1 MTMLGKKRLCIL
13 LTLMLLASCM
23 PAALAE
29 AMLKLEFTGMYVTRD
44 GEYAAVPL
52 SGVFDVHQGDTL
64 LGQLNVTPEGEN
76 TIALTGTGTVRIV
89 PVMDTIPAGITLSEY
104 GYSLNVTDGRL
115 NIAPLTVYAEAG
127 LFAVEGNPLT
137 EYSLLDAA
145 QQKVLS
151 FRTDEA
157 GHYALDV
164 AIAAG
169 TYTLTMDT
177 PLSAWVDQ
185 TFDLPVY
192 TGADAIPVISA
203 VCEEASPTAT
213 PTEVPTSTPTV
224 TPTEVP
230 TATPT
235 EVPTTTPTATP
246 TTTPTQVPTATPTAV
261 PQTGSIV
268 LTAQGANVPLTYTVS
283 DGERTVAQGSLAL
296 NSPVTID
303 ALPQGEYLVA
313 LTLPEK
319 SALVALN
326 GNATT
331 QFTTARWRV
340 AVNPMQQCAYVIE
353 MAYTASIVVPFVNV
367 NALAVNAS
375 GSRDFID
382 LTGTEGGVF
391 HSDTLI
397 PDTYTISATVPAGR
411 YSFDTSRWSML
422 DNGDGTYTALLT
434 LTLAGGESAMLP
446 PITRI
451 VEGSVSGKV
460 TGLDGAPLAGAKVT
474 LCQADGLSVTTVQT
488 DANGAW
494 SVSGLTYGTYSVQYA
509 ASGVA
514 IPGAAFTVDD
524 QSAAAALSATA
535 AKPARITV
543 RAFLDANNNGSLSNG
558 EGNVRDVEVA
568 LLAADG
574 TVAASAMTDKNGS
587 ATLTAPAGT
596 YTLRSTVPARYGY
609 GKTGE
614 KSGLKY
620 SIMAESAERTQISS
634 PLTLKVDA
642 PLEVGIGV
650 QALAC
655 VTGTV
660 WNDLNADGIRQSDEP
675 GIPGVRVTIEGK
687 RNDITAEVYTDENGY
702 YELAQLKK
710 GSYVLTCHVPDEYV
724 FTVKAKGDVTTISRM
739 TTEADRAGTDDITLD
754 HGEVHANHNIGMME
768 GAIIEGVCFLDENCN
783 GYYDEGEKTLAG
795 VELRLARQSNNVLLQ
810 QTVSDANGR
819 YHFYGQRG
827 STFAIRAKLP
837 SGYVFSVTGTG
848 ENANLFAPNGKNTER
863 RLTDVTLENGGYRQ
877 IMLGAVTYGTIS
889 GKVYFDENFSSTWE
903 SGEKT
908 GSGYTVTLLDAKGT
922 RVASEKTDRK
932 GEFAFTDLNPGQY
945 TLQMSPEKG
954 YAFTA
959 LSDGNVMTTRAD
971 GSGESRL
978 LTLVMGEDLTNVGIG
993 MIVPAKVSGTFFA
1006 DENDNGLYD
1015 QGENGLKGTVIR
1027 LMGENGEAASITLG
1041 DSSSF
1046 SFNAVLPG
1054 RYCLRYELPDGA
1066 VFSPV
1071 VSGGN
1076 TLSGDGAAES
1086 AWFSLSVGSAY
1097 TAPTGGASLLSSIS
1111 GFAFADTNGNG
1122 TWDADEAKLA
1132 GMAITLVP
1140 ADPAHATHSATTGD
1154 DGQFI
1159 LTGIRCGEYTLT
1171 VECPGACVLSRMPH
1185 AALGLTHG
1193 LNAQSVAL
1201 TVRMGTILTGQQLGC
1216 VLPSKWTGVA
1226 YLDENYDGM
1235 RAANESPAA
1244 GETLLLRDADTGAT
1258 VATAVTDE
1266 NGLFTIDG
1274 IAPGEYELV
1283 FPLDEGCLIPK
1294 GGDNHLH
1301 LNGSEMTTGRVRINE
1316 NEDKADTLVAVVRLT
1331 EIGGTVWLEKHDGVT
1346 PIAGA
1351 KVLLL
1356 DADGTQVG
1364 TCTTGEDGSY
1374 RFTGLMPGEYTLDAT
1389 VPSGYTL
1396 VESSDAH
1403 LAEAGL
1409 VSVIAESGGVHGVS
1423 SSFFLRMA
1431 QHQLTLDIGN
1441 VLPGRLG
1448 DKVWL
1453 DLNGNGLQDGEEGG
1467 IHGVVIELMHG
1478 DRVVATATS
1487 DQYGYYC
1494 FDNLYPTEYVLRV
1507 TWPEEIMPTQ
1517 LRTDVHQIT
1526 SVLQENGL
1534 SIPVTVESSKANYA
1548 ADLGFVLVEDG
1559 KYPAGYGEGKT
1570 QNWKK

>member
-1 MTMLGKKRLCIL
+1 MTMLGKKHFCIL
-13 LTLMLLASCM
+13 LTLLLLLSCV

-29 AMLKLEFTGMYVTRD
+29 TLLKLEFTGMYATRN
-44 GEYAAVPL
+44 GEYTAVPL

-64 LGQLNVTPEGEN
+64 LGQLNVTPEGAN
-76 TIALTGTGTVRIV
+76 TIALTGTGAVRIV
-89 PVMDTIPAGITLSEY
+89 PVMDTIPADIPLSEY
-104 GYSLNVTDGRL
+104 GYSLNITDGRL
-115 NIAPLTVYAEAG
+115 NIAPLTVYSEAG
-127 LFAVEGNPLT
+127 LFAVSGNPLT
-137 EYSLLDAA
+137 AYSLLDAA
-145 QQKVLS
+145 QEKVLS
-151 FRTDEA
+151 FQTDDT
-157 GHYALDV
+157 GSYALDV

-169 TYTLTMDT
+169 TYTLTMDA
-177 PLSAWVDQ
+177 PLPAWVDQ
-185 TFDLPVY
+185 TFDIPVY
-192 TGADAIPVISA
+192 TGADTVPVISA
-203 VCEEASPTAT
+203 VCQDVSVTAAPTEAPTAAPT
-213 PTEVPTSTPTV
+213 PTPVPT
-224 TPTEVP
+224 E
-230 TATPT
+230 A
-235 EVPTTTPTATP
+235 
-246 TTTPTQVPTATPTAV
+246 PTAV
-261 PQTGSIV
+261 PQEGTLV
-268 LTAQGANVPLTYTVS
+268 LTAKGANVPLTYTVS
-283 DGERTVAQGSLAL
+283 TGDKTVAQGSLAL
-296 NSPVTID
+296 NSAVTLN
-303 ALPQGEYLVA
+303 ALPQGEYLVT
-313 LTLPEK
+313 LTLPEQ
-319 SALVALN
+319 SALVSLN

-331 QFTTARWRV
+331 QFYTARWRV
-340 AVNPMQQCAYVIE
+340 AINAMQESAYVIE
-353 MAYTASIVVPFVNV
+353 MAYTARVMVPFVNV

-375 GSRDFID
+375 GSRSFVD

-391 HSDTLI
+391 YADTLI

-411 YSFDTSRWSML
+411 YSFDTTRWSML
-422 DNGDGTYTALLT
+422 DNGDGTYTALLDLT
-434 LTLAGGESAMLP
+434 LTGGESAVLP

-451 VEGSVSGKV
+451 VEGAVSGTVK
-460 TGLDGAPLAGAKVT
+460 GLDGAPLSGVT
-474 LCQADGLSVTTVQT
+474 VSLCNADGQSVAAVQT

-514 IPGAAFTVDD
+514 IPGAAFTVDEH
-524 QSAAAALSATA
+524 SAAATVSATA
-535 AKPARITV
+535 SKPAKITV

-558 EGNVRDVEVA
+558 ESNVKDVEVA
-568 LLAADG
+568 LVAADG
-574 TVAASAMTDKNGS
+574 TVTATALTDKNGT
-587 ATLTAPAGT
+587 ATLSAPAGT
-596 YTLRSTVPARYGY
+596 YTLRTTVPARYGY

-620 SIMAESAERTQISS
+620 SIMAESTERTQLSS

-660 WNDLNADGIRQSDEP
+660 WNDLNADGIWQNDEP
-675 GIPGVRVTIEGK
+675 GIAGVRVTIEGK
-687 RNDITAEVYTDENGY
+687 RNDVSAEAYTDENGY

-724 FTVKAKGDVTTISRM
+724 FTVKAKGDVATISRM

-754 HGEVHANHNIGMME
+754 RGEVHANHNIGMME
-768 GAIIEGVCFLDENCN
+768 GAIIEGICFLDENCN

-795 VELRLARQSNNVLLQ
+795 VELKLARQSNNVLLQ
-810 QTVSDANGR
+810 QTVSDENGR

-848 ENANLFAPNGKNTER
+848 ENSNLFAPNGKNTER
-863 RLTDVTLENGGYRQ
+863 RLTDITLENGGYRQ
-877 IMLGAVTYGTIS
+877 IMLGAVTYGQIS
-889 GKVYFDENFSSTWE
+889 GKVYFDENFSGAWE
-903 SGEKT
+903 SGEKL
-908 GSGYTVTLLDAKGT
+908 GSGYTVTLLDAKGSK
-922 RVASEKTDRK
+922 VASQKTDKK

-959 LSDGNVMTTRAD
+959 LSDGNVMTTLAD
-971 GSGESRL
+971 GTGESRV
-978 LTLVMGEDLTNVGIG
+978 LTLVMGEDLTNIGIG

-1006 DENDNGLYD
+1006 DGNDNGLPD
-1015 QGENGLKGTVIR
+1015 KGENGLSGTVIR
-1027 LMGENGEAASITLG
+1027 LMNESGEAASLTLG

-1046 SFNAVLPG
+1046 AFNAVLPG
-1054 RYCLRYELPDGA
+1054 KYYLCYELPDGA

-1086 AWFSLSVGSAY
+1086 EWFSLSVGSSY

-1122 TWDADEAKLA
+1122 IWDADESRLA

-1140 ADPAHATHSATTGD
+1140 ADPAHETHSAMTGD
-1154 DGQFI
+1154 DGQFT

-1171 VECPGACVLSRMPH
+1171 VHCPDACVLSRMPN

-1193 LNAQSVAL
+1193 LNAQSVQM
-1201 TVRMGTILTGQQLGC
+1201 TVTMGTVLTGQQLGC

-1244 GETLLLRDADTGAT
+1244 GETLLLRDASTGAT
-1258 VATAVTDE
+1258 VATVVTDE
-1266 NGLFTIDG
+1266 NGCFAIDG

-1301 LNGSEMTTGRVRINE
+1301 LSGSEMTTGRVRINE
-1316 NEDKADTLVAVVRLT
+1316 NEDKTDTLVAVVRLT

-1346 PIAGA
+1346 PISGA
-1351 KVLLL
+1351 TVLLL
-1356 DADGTQVG
+1356 DADGTQVD
-1364 TCTTGEDGSY
+1364 TCTTGADGSY

-1396 VESSDAH
+1396 VESSDPH

-1409 VSVIAESGGVHGVS
+1409 VSVIAEASGVHGVS
-1423 SSFFLRMA
+1423 GSFLLRMA
-1431 QHQLTLDIGN
+1431 QHQLNMDIGN

-1467 IHGVVIELMHG
+1467 IPGVVIELMRG
-1478 DRVVATATS
+1478 ERVVATTTS

-1494 FDNLYPTEYVLRV
+1494 FENLYPTEYTLRV
-1507 TWPEEIMPTQ
+1507 TWPAEVTPTQ
-1517 LRTDVHQIT
+1517 LRTDVHQIS

-1548 ADLGFVLVEDG
+1548 ADLGFVLVDEG
-1559 KYPAGYGEGKT
+1559 KYPAGYGEGAT
-1570 QNWKK
+1570 QIWKK